1 MHMNKYTSP
10 DEVPGE
16 KQISLDTEVTVGSFV
31 VVLDSSGDIHY
42 KVAEMID
49 ITDTNEIHETTKRT
63 DLEQVGIP
71 LRSSPIHNGP

>member
-1 MHMNKYTSP
+1 MRMNKYTSP

-16 KQISLDTEVTVGSFV
+16 IQISLDTEVTVGSFV
-31 VVLDSSGDIHY
+31 VVFDSSGDIHY
-42 KVAEMID
+42 NVAEMID

-71 LRSSPIHNGP
+71 LRSFPIHNGP